1 MLRLRFW
8 IAGSLLWLF
17 VLCNLH
23 WLDPPAAFT
32 PLLYLLATIAG
43 VIAISLQPIRTSSLA
58 ALVALSVCLLVF
70 LKWWFG
76 YPMTGNGLPLTV
88 TESGALALTVFLS
101 HRLSDCLTEF
111 EAGVAEVMMLQFR
124 NRSIPSESGQDRILR
139 ELRRARRFRRSLTLA
154 LVRTDSVPP
163 CEEQNRLMADVWR
176 NLAPLY
182 AKARLADL
190 LVSEISDCDVLAD
203 WHDQFVLLLPE
214 TDAAHASPLVQRLAE
229 TVFAKTGMT
238 LQVGTAT
245 FPDDE
250 ISLTG
255 LLETANRMIAPVETS
270 QAATQ
275 PTSHRFPGINK
286 QTWSVG

>member
-8 IAGSLLWLF
+8 IAGSLVWLF

-23 WLDPPAAFT
+23 WWASPVAFT
-32 PLLYLLATIAG
+32 PLLYLLATVAS
-43 VIAISLQPIRTSSLA
+43 VAAISLPRIRTSSLA
-58 ALVALSVCLLVF
+58 ALVAVLVCLLVI

-76 YPMTGNGLPLTV
+76 YRLLGNGLPITV
-88 TESGALALTVFLS
+88 TESGALALTVFFC
-101 HRLSDCLTEF
+101 HRLSNCLTEF
-111 EAGVAEVMMLQFR
+111 EAGVTQVMMLQFR
-124 NRSIPSESGQDRILR
+124 NRSLSSESGQDRILR
-139 ELRRARRFRRSLTLA
+139 ELRRARRFRRALTLA
-154 LVRTDSVPP
+154 LVRTDFVPP
-163 CEEQNRLMADVWR
+163 CPERNRLMADAWR

-182 AKARLADL
+182 AKGRLADL

-203 WHDQFVLLLPE
+203 WQGQFVLLLPE
-214 TDAAHASPLVQRLAE
+214 TDAAHAGPLVQRLAD

-255 LLETANRMIAPVETS
+255 LLETANRTIAPVETS
-270 QAATQ
+270 QAVKQ
-275 PTSHRFPGINK
+275 PTPHHFPDIDQ
-286 QTWSVG
+286 QTWSDG